1 MITAGTCRGTGC
13 RFGAFS
19 WSVIEVGGIWDITIF
34 IKVISFGLS
43 LFFTGVIGLGLLGVI
58 WGGFITCQQVDF
70 KRLVAYSSVAHM
82 GVVVISLFSF
92 SI

>member
-19 WSVIEVGGIWDITIF
+19 WSVIEIGGIWDITIF

-43 LFFTGVIGLGLLGVI
+43 LFFTGVIGFGPFGGYLGRVYYLPAS
-58 WGGFITCQQVDF
+58 GF
-70 KRLVAYSSVAHM
+70 
-82 GVVVISLFSF
+82 
-92 SI
+92 